1 MERLSDYLV
10 FCDMDNTLLTAKEGI
25 PACNRSVIRLFTAM
39 GGRFT
44 VASGRPP
51 ESIRAALGDIEL
63 SLPAISCNG
72 SLLYDFQANRVLRRS
87 CLNQEQAAAAIADM
101 LQKFPK
107 IGVEVMAGAG
117 EMYVVHASSY
127 THAHQVDEHMES
139 VACPLENVPDGW
151 LKVVF
156 AGDPETIRKAGQYA
170 KTRYFG
176 RDNYFLPTNQIYLE
190 IMPSG
195 ISKAAGMEELCHIL
209 NENIK
214 KTIVIG
220 DYYNDLEIMKKAGY
234 SVAVA
239 NAPSEVK
246 AAANEVTNCGLHRR
260 RGGRVPLQADQ
271 QGGGRMKH
279 RESEQTQLRVSRL
292 LNRDSVMLHAEMPS
306 VQTALE
312 TLVELQESNG
322 VITNGTA
329 YYKAVCE
336 RERAGGTTAI
346 GEGLAIPH
354 ACNAGVA
361 SLGLA
366 ALTLTRGLDWG
377 AADGKLVDMIFMV
390 AVPPDRQSDH
400 LLILARLVNLL
411 SDHRLTEKLRMA
423 DTREA
428 FIRILNQ
435 TEAAIFA

>member
-72 SLLYDFQANRVLRRS
+72 SLLYDFQTNRVLRRS

-156 AGDPETIRKAGQYA
+156 AGNPETIRKAGQYA

-246 AAANEVTNCGLHRR
+246 AAAT
-260 RGGRVPLQADQ
+260 
-271 QGGGRMKH
+271 K
-279 RESEQTQLRVSRL
+279 
-292 LNRDSVMLHAEMPS
+292 
-306 VQTALE
+306 
-312 TLVELQESNG
+312 
-322 VITNGTA
+322 
-329 YYKAVCE
+329 
-336 RERAGGTTAI
+336 
-346 GEGLAIPH
+346 
-354 ACNAGVA
+354 
-361 SLGLA
+361 
-366 ALTLTRGLDWG
+366 
-377 AADGKLVDMIFMV
+377 
-390 AVPPDRQSDH
+390 
-400 LLILARLVNLL
+400 
-411 SDHRLTEKLRMA
+411 
-423 DTREA
+423 
-428 FIRILNQ
+428 
-435 TEAAIFA
+435 